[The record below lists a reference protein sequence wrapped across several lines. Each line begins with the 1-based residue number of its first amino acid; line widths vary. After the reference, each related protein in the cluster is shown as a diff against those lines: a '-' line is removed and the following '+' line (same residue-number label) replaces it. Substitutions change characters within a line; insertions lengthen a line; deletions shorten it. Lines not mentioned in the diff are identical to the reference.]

1 MDLNPKPQLDVLLV
15 SELPLWPLDR
25 GFRVHGVN
33 MLRALKAEGLRV
45 AATTLRPCN
54 ETMPGWLS
62 ERMLGWPTA
71 NKTDIKRFSLG
82 WQGKAFGLRCKVAE
96 HQALNGRELAGLL
109 TLVEKVRPAAVV
121 AVGQHGPVIL
131 RGLSWAYPNLP
142 RVWYAA
148 DEPMSFQ
155 LSLLRREG
163 LGALRQRARLAVVF
177 GLMQALYNRGNSA
190 HRLSA
195 AIGVSPGDTKRLG
208 LIGGCKATTIRNG
221 VDTDTYQPDPTVM
234 RLPRT
239 CAFWGDLSFEPNID
253 AIRWFVKK
261 VWRHVSYNRPD
272 AKLTIMGHRPVD
284 AVLALA
290 DEACI
295 EVLPDVPDLRP
306 HLRST
311 SAAVMPM
318 RCGHGIKNKLLEAA
332 AMGMPILASPKA
344 VKGLVFGEGRPPMMV
359 CKSASDWVEGLNKVW
374 DQPAQAAAT
383 GKLARQWVL
392 DRHTW
397 PGAAAKMQRLL
408 QTLAPD
414 EPIYYAD
421 TQSQQPLPKRRSKRD
436 AA

>member
-1 MDLNPKPQLDVLLV
+1 MELNPKPQLDVLLV

-33 MLRALKAEGLRV
+33 MLRSLQEAGLRV
-45 AATTLRPCN
+45 AATTLRPSTQ
-54 ETMPGWLS
+54 TMPGWLS
-62 ERMLGWPTA
+62 ERTLDWPTA
-71 NKTDIKRFSLG
+71 SKTDIKRYAIG
-82 WQGKAFGLRCKVAE
+82 WQGKAFALRCKIAE

-109 TLVEKVRPAAVV
+109 TLVDRARPAAVV

-142 RVWYAA
+142 RLWYAA
-148 DEPMSFQ
+148 DEPVSFQ

-163 LGALRQRARLAVVF
+163 LRGLRHRARMAAVF
-177 GLMQALYNRGNSA
+177 GLMQALFSRGNQS
-190 HRLSA
+190 HQLSA
-195 AIGVSPGDTKRLG
+195 AIGVSPSDTKRLG
-208 LIGGCKATTIRNG
+208 LIGGCHATTIRNG
-221 VDTDTYQPDPTVM
+221 VDTDTYQPDPSVM
-234 RLPRT
+234 RMPRT

-261 VWRHVSYNRPD
+261 VWRQVSYNRPD
-272 AKLTIMGHRPVD
+272 AKLTILGRRPVD

-290 DEACI
+290 DEPGVEI
-295 EVLPDVPDLRP
+295 LPDVPDLRP
-306 HLRST
+306 YLRST

-332 AMGMPILASPKA
+332 AMGMPIVASPKA
-344 VKGLVFGEGRPPMMV
+344 VKGLVFGEGRPPMAV
-359 CKSASDWVEGLNKVW
+359 CKRPADWVEGLSKVW
-374 DQPAQAAAT
+374 DQPGQSAAM
-383 GKLARQWVL
+383 GELARQWVL

-397 PGAAAKMQRLL
+397 LGAAQKMQNLL

-421 TQSQQPLPKRRSKRD
+421 GQQQRPRPKRRGQRD

>member
-1 MDLNPKPQLDVLLV
+1 MELNAKPQLDVLLV

-25 GFRVHGVN
+25 GYCVHGVN
-33 MLRALKAEGLRV
+33 MLKSLKALGLRV
-45 AATTLRPCN
+45 AATTLRPS
-54 ETMPGWLS
+54 EQTMPGWLS
-62 ERMLGWPTA
+62 ERMLDWPKA
-71 NKTDIKRFSLG
+71 NKTDIKRYALG
-82 WQGKAFGLRCKVAE
+82 WHGKAFGLRCKVAE

-109 TLVEKVRPAAVV
+109 TLVEQVRPAAVI

-148 DEPMSFQ
+148 DEPVSFQ

-163 LGALRQRARLAVVF
+163 LGSVRHRARLAAVF
-177 GLMQALYNRGNSA
+177 GLMQALYNRGNAA

-195 AIGVSPGDTKRLG
+195 VIGVSPKDTKRLG
-208 LIGGCKATTIRNG
+208 LIGGCTATTIRNG
-221 VDTDTYQPDPTVM
+221 VDTDFYQPDPTVM
-234 RLPRT
+234 RVPRT
-239 CAFWGDLSFEPNID
+239 CAFWGDLSFEPNVD

-261 VWRHVSYNRPD
+261 VWRQVSYNRPD
-272 AKLTIMGHRPVD
+272 AKLTIMGRRPGD
-284 AVLALA
+284 AVLSLA
-290 DEACI
+290 DEACV

-311 SAAVMPM
+311 GAAVMPM

-344 VKGLVFGEGRPPMMV
+344 VKGLVFGEGRPPMVV
-359 CKSASDWVEGLNKVW
+359 CKRASDWVAGLDKVW
-374 DQPAQAAAT
+374 GQPGLASAT
-383 GKLARQWVL
+383 GELARQWVL

-397 PGAAAKMQRLL
+397 PGAAQKMQRLL
-408 QTLAPD
+408 QTLVPD
-414 EPIYYAD
+414 EPIYYTDA
-421 TQSQQPLPKRRSKRD
+421 QPQPLPKRRSRRD

>member
-1 MDLNPKPQLDVLLV
+1 MELNPKPKIDVLLV

-33 MLRALKAEGLRV
+33 MLRSLKAAGLRV
-45 AATTLRPCN
+45 AATSLRPST

-62 ERMLGWPTA
+62 ERMLDWPTA
-71 NKTDIKRFSLG
+71 SKIDIKRYSLG
-82 WQGKAFGLRCKVAE
+82 WQGKAFALRCKVAD

-109 TLVEKVRPAAVV
+109 TLIERVRPAAVI

-148 DEPMSFQ
+148 DEPVSFQ
-155 LSLLRREG
+155 FSLLRREG
-163 LGALRQRARLAVVF
+163 IGSLRQRARLALVF
-177 GLMQALYNRGNSA
+177 GLMQMLFNRGNSA
-190 HRLSA
+190 LRLSA
-195 AIGVSPGDTKRLG
+195 AIGVSPSDTKRLG
-208 LIGGCKATTIRNG
+208 LIGGCKSATIRNG
-221 VDTDTYQPDPTVM
+221 VDTDYYQPDPTVM
-234 RLPRT
+234 RMPRT
-239 CAFWGDLSFEPNID
+239 CAFWGDLSFEPNVD
-253 AIRWFVKK
+253 AICWFARK
-261 VWRHVSYNRPD
+261 VWRQISYNRPD
-272 AKLTIMGHRPVD
+272 AKLTIIGRRPVD

-290 DEACI
+290 DEACV

-344 VKGLVFGEGRPPMMV
+344 VKGLEFGEGRPPMTV
-359 CKSASDWVEGLNKVW
+359 CKGAPDWVEGLEKVW
-374 DQPAQAAAT
+374 GQPAQAAAT
-383 GKLARQWVL
+383 GELARQWVL

-397 PGAAAKMQRLL
+397 SGAAAKMQQLL

-421 TQSQQPLPKRRSKRD
+421 TQPQRPLPTRRGRRD

>member
-1 MDLNPKPQLDVLLV
+1 MELNPKPQLDVLLV

-25 GFRVHGVN
+25 GYCVHGVN
-33 MLRALKAEGLRV
+33 MLRALKAMGLRV
-45 AATTLRPCN
+45 AATTLRPSE

-62 ERMLGWPTA
+62 ERMLDWPTA
-71 NKTDIKRFSLG
+71 NKTDIKRFALG
-82 WQGKAFGLRCKVAE
+82 WHGKTFGLRCKVAE

-109 TLVEKVRPAAVV
+109 TLVEQVRPGAVI

-148 DEPMSFQ
+148 DEPVSFQ
-155 LSLLRREG
+155 LSMLAREG
-163 LGALRQRARLAVVF
+163 LGSLRHRARLAVVF
-177 GLMQALYNRGNSA
+177 GLMQVLYNRGNPA

-195 AIGVSPGDTKRLG
+195 AIGVSPKDTKRLG
-208 LIGGCKATTIRNG
+208 IIGGCKAKTIRNG
-221 VDTDTYQPDPTVM
+221 VDTDYYQPDPTVM
-234 RLPRT
+234 RMPRT
-239 CAFWGDLSFEPNID
+239 CAFWGDLSFEPNVD

-261 VWRHVSYNRPD
+261 VWRQVSYQRPD
-272 AKLTIMGHRPVD
+272 AKLTIMGRRPGD
-284 AVLALA
+284 AVLSLA
-290 DEACI
+290 DEACV

-306 HLRST
+306 TLRST
-311 SAAVMPM
+311 GAAVMPM

-344 VKGLVFGEGRPPMMV
+344 VKGLVFGEGRPPIVV
-359 CKSASDWVEGLNKVW
+359 CKGASDWVAGLDKVW
-374 DQPAQAAAT
+374 GQPGLASAT
-383 GKLARQWVL
+383 GELARQWVL

-397 PGAAAKMQRLL
+397 PGAAQKMQRLL
-408 QTLAPD
+408 QTLTPD

-421 TQSQQPLPKRRSKRD
+421 AQQPPLPKRRSQQE

>member
-1 MDLNPKPQLDVLLV
+1 MELNPKPKLDVLLV

-25 GFRVHGVN
+25 GFCVHGVN
-33 MLRALKAEGLRV
+33 MLRSLKAMGLRV
-45 AATTLRPCN
+45 GATTLRPST

-62 ERMLGWPTA
+62 DRMIDWPTA
-71 NKTDIKRFSLG
+71 DKTDIKRYSLG
-82 WQGKAFGLRCKVAE
+82 WQGSLFGMRCKIAE

-109 TLVEKVRPAAVV
+109 TLTDRVRPAAVV
-121 AVGQHGPVIL
+121 ALGQHGPVIL

-148 DEPMSFQ
+148 DEPVSFQ
-155 LSLLRREG
+155 LSMLRREG
-163 LGALRQRARLAVVF
+163 LSSLRHRARLAVVF
-177 GLMQALYNRGNSA
+177 GLMQTLFNRGNAA
-190 HRLSA
+190 HRLSS

-221 VDTDTYQPDPTVM
+221 VDTDHYQPDPTVM

-272 AKLTIMGHRPVD
+272 AKLTILGRRPGD
-284 AVLALA
+284 AVLSLA
-290 DEACI
+290 DEACVEI
-295 EVLPDVPDLRP
+295 LPDVPDLRP
-306 HLRST
+306 HLRSA
-311 SAAVMPM
+311 SAAIMPM

-344 VKGLVFGEGRPPMMV
+344 VKGLVFGEGRPPMVV
-359 CKSASDWVEGLNKVW
+359 CKGPSDWVAGLDKVW
-374 DQPAQAAAT
+374 TQPGLASAT
-383 GKLARQWVL
+383 GELARQWVL

-397 PGAAAKMQRLL
+397 PGAAEKMQRLL

-421 TQSQQPLPKRRSKRD
+421 TQASRPLPTRRGRRD